1 LEPLRT
7 PRKREAGSETIAS
20 LVARIKQLE
29 VTIAHFRDALEHLEK
44 RMLLR
49 LRGEEVC
56 RVCGPDRSR
65 GKLRNPP
72 ISDLERTFCKAHH
85 GGAAKAKR
93 KKPQRLPLDWEE
105 VERLAR

>member
-7 PRKREAGSETIAS
+7 RKRREDRSATIAR
-20 LVARIKQLE
+20 LEARIKQLE
-29 VTIAHFRDALEHLEK
+29 ATIARFRDALEHLEK

-49 LRGEEVC
+49 LRGEEFC

-65 GKLRNPP
+65 GKPPNPP

-85 GGAAKAKR
+85 GAAAKAKR